1 MQDQTQQASTPDLAG
16 LNSQLAANTARVS
29 QYVETLS
36 TRVDRLVDATMAE
49 DWQEVRRLSDHL
61 ARNSNNYGYEAIGER
76 ARRVCDEM
84 DNPGDAEA
92 NVLEIKRSVLRL
104 IGACGRAKAPGG
116 E

>member
-1 MQDQTQQASTPDLAG
+1 MQDQAPTTTPDLTS

-29 QYVETLS
+29 QYVETL
-36 TRVDRLVDATMAE
+36 TARVDRLVEATMTE

-61 ARNSNNYGYEAIGER
+61 AQSSNSYGYEAIGER

-84 DNPGDAEA
+84 DKPDKPET

-104 IGACGRAKAPGG
+104 IGACGRAKRPGG
-116 E
+116 V